1 MLSQTHSVA
10 IPSGMSNS
18 VKNCSLARC
27 SGVGVVRAATEVVVD
42 DPVVREGGKEKGRV
56 LRVGVICGG
65 PSAERG
71 ISLNSARSVLDHI
84 QGDDLLVS
92 CYYIDC
98 NLNAY
103 AISPAQVYSN
113 TPTDFDFKLESLAQ
127 GFRSLSDFAE
137 HLAASV
143 DIVFPVIHGRFG
155 EDGGIQELLEKSNI
169 PFVGTRSNECRQAF
183 DKYDSSLE
191 LDRQGFVTL
200 PNFLVQGSHSNES
213 ELSKWFAE
221 NHLDTNSGKVVVKPT
236 RAGSSIGVTVAY
248 GVADSLKKAN
258 EIIAEG
264 IDDRVLVEIFLEGGS
279 EFTAIVLDVG
289 SGFDCH
295 PVVLLPTEVEIQL
308 HDNADMREK
317 DAIFNYRRKY
327 LPTQQVAYHTPP
339 RFPMDVIGSIR
350 EGASLLFQRLGLHDF
365 ARIDGWFL
373 PSSIHIPSAS
383 EKKLGRTKSG
393 TVIFTDIN
401 LISGMEQTSFLF
413 QQASKVGFSHSN
425 ILRSIIQRACL
436 RFPNLASYTSL
447 SNLLPRRSKSSQLI
461 EAFPKT
467 KDVRKVFVIFGG
479 DTSERQVSLMSGTNV
494 WLNLQAF
501 NDLEVIPC
509 LLAPTSGYSSK
520 TDMDEKELDVRMK
533 TIWTLPYSL
542 VLRHTTEEVLA
553 ACIEAIE
560 PDRAALTSELRNQVM
575 NDLMEG
581 LKKQRWFTG
590 FDLADEPPVRYSVEQ
605 WVKLAKEVQ
614 ATVFIAVH
622 GGMGEDGTLQF
633 LLEAGGV
640 PYTGPGVETSKIC
653 MDKVAT
659 SLALNHLE
667 KFGVLTINKK
677 VLRKEDLLNA
687 PVHDIW
693 HDLTSKLQSETLC
706 VKPAR
711 DGCSTGVARLC
722 CLEDLAVYVKA
733 LEECFLRIPSNS
745 LSKAHGVIEMP
756 SPPPELLIF
765 EPFIETDEIIVS
777 SNAVNDNA
785 NRLIWEGHSRWVEV
799 TVGVVGKRG
808 SMHSLTPSV
817 TVKESGDILSLEE
830 KFQGGTG
837 INLTPPPL
845 SIISKAALESCKQ
858 RIELIANTL
867 QLEGFSRIDAFV
879 NVDSGEV
886 LIIEVN
892 TVPGMTPST
901 VLIHQAL
908 AEEPPMY
915 PHRFFRTLL
924 DLGSERFI

>member
-1 MLSQTHSVA
+1 MKTFYYVACEFLSF
-10 IPSGMSNS
+10 
-18 VKNCSLARC
+18 CSL
-27 SGVGVVRAATEVVVD
+27 
-42 DPVVREGGKEKGRV
+42 
-56 LRVGVICGG
+56 
-65 PSAERG
+65 
-71 ISLNSARSVLDHI
+71 
-84 QGDDLLVS
+84 
-92 CYYIDC
+92 
-98 NLNAY
+98 
-103 AISPAQVYSN
+103 QVYSN

-183 DKYDSSLE
+183 DKDYILKQPLPEKRVLVEYDSSLE

-248 GVADSLKKAN
+248 GVADSLKKQMKLLQ
-258 EIIAEG
+258 
-264 IDDRVLVEIFLEGGS
+264 RVLVEIFLEGGS

-295 PVVLLPTEVEIQL
+295 PVVLLPTEEINSKYKTFVANLSNETILRNVEEALKDTKWKEAINEEIKALLKNNTWEVVDLPKEKNTVGLANNDWPWQQLDVKNAFLHGNLEEVFIDSPLDFENHFGVGGKLTILIMYVDNTILISNDVEEMTMIKLKLAKEFEIKDLGNLRYFLGIEVARSKKGIYVSQRKYILDFLNEIGMLGCKPEATTINPNHKLGIDPSKTPVDKGWYQRLVGKLIYLSHTRPDIAYVVGLVEIQL

-501 NDLEVIPC
+501 NDV
-509 LLAPTSGYSSK
+509 SS
-520 TDMDEKELDVRMK
+520 
-533 TIWTLPYSL
+533 
-542 VLRHTTEEVLA
+542 TTE
-553 ACIEAIE
+553 
-560 PDRAALTSELRNQVM
+560 
-575 NDLMEG
+575 DL
-581 LKKQRWFTG
+581 
-590 FDLADEPPVRYSVEQ
+590 
-605 WVKLAKEVQ
+605 
-614 ATVFIAVH
+614 
-622 GGMGEDGTLQF
+622 
-633 LLEAGGV
+633 
-640 PYTGPGVETSKIC
+640 
-653 MDKVAT
+653 
-659 SLALNHLE
+659 N
-667 KFGVLTINKK
+667 
-677 VLRKEDLLNA
+677 
-687 PVHDIW
+687 
-693 HDLTSKLQSETLC
+693 
-706 VKPAR
+706 
-711 DGCSTGVARLC
+711 
-722 CLEDLAVYVKA
+722 
-733 LEECFLRIPSNS
+733 
-745 LSKAHGVIEMP
+745 
-756 SPPPELLIF
+756 
-765 EPFIETDEIIVS
+765 
-777 SNAVNDNA
+777 
-785 NRLIWEGHSRWVEV
+785 
-799 TVGVVGKRG
+799 
-808 SMHSLTPSV
+808 
-817 TVKESGDILSLEE
+817 
-830 KFQGGTG
+830 
-837 INLTPPPL
+837 
-845 SIISKAALESCKQ
+845 
-858 RIELIANTL
+858 
-867 QLEGFSRIDAFV
+867 
-879 NVDSGEV
+879 
-886 LIIEVN
+886 
-892 TVPGMTPST
+892 
-901 VLIHQAL
+901 
-908 AEEPPMY
+908 
-915 PHRFFRTLL
+915 
-924 DLGSERFI
+924 